1 MGDKCRAAPLPA
13 SCVLSL
19 VLAVVLVPTPAR
31 GQAGA
36 AGSTTS
42 STKKTPAVR
51 PWAPSLTAD
60 GQPDLQGVWL
70 ISTATPLERPKA
82 LEGRQSLTNEEVAAL
97 KKRADS
103 IFGNFDSDFG
113 AGDGVFL
120 AALSSADR
128 SYRNPAGTRS
138 TENSVG
144 MIERDFDNRTSLVTD
159 PADGRIPPLT
169 PGAQQRQAA
178 ARAANQRPP
187 AGPEDMP
194 NSYRC
199 ITTGVPKLGSIYG
212 AGHFS
217 YYQIFQTRNYVAF
230 TTETIHEARIIPL
243 DGRAHLP
250 GSMRQWNGD
259 SRGRWEGNTLVIDT
273 TNFSPKSNFMG
284 SSDNLH
290 LIERFTRVAPDQIH
304 YELTISDPT
313 TWTRSW
319 TAMMPMRRTSDQ
331 IYEFACH
338 EGNLVI
344 MPAMLTGARLDEK
357 GAEAAQKGVR

>member
-51 PWAPSLTAD
+51 PWAPSLT
-60 GQPDLQGVWL
+60 
-70 ISTATPLERPKA
+70 
-82 LEGRQSLTNEEVAAL
+82 
-97 KKRADS
+97 
-103 IFGNFDSDFG
+103 
-113 AGDGVFL
+113 
-120 AALSSADR
+120 
-128 SYRNPAGTRS
+128 
-138 TENSVG
+138 
-144 MIERDFDNRTSLVTD
+144 D

-199 ITTGVPKLGSIYG
+199 ITTGVPKLGGLYG

-217 YYQIFQTRNYVAF
+217 YYQIFQTRNYVAI

-290 LIERFTRVAPDQIH
+290 LIERFTRVAPDQIL

-319 TAMMPMRRTSDQ
+319 TAMMPMR
-331 IYEFACH
+331 
-338 EGNLVI
+338 
-344 MPAMLTGARLDEK
+344 
-357 GAEAAQKGVR
+357 

>member
-113 AGDGVFL
+113 AGV
-120 AALSSADR
+120 SSWRRCRARIDR
-128 SYRNPAGTRS
+128 TGTPPGRGARKTRS
-138 TENSVG
+138 
-144 MIERDFDNRTSLVTD
+144 
-159 PADGRIPPLT
+159 A
-169 PGAQQRQAA
+169 
-178 ARAANQRPP
+178 
-187 AGPEDMP
+187 
-194 NSYRC
+194 
-199 ITTGVPKLGSIYG
+199 
-212 AGHFS
+212 
-217 YYQIFQTRNYVAF
+217 
-230 TTETIHEARIIPL
+230 
-243 DGRAHLP
+243 
-250 GSMRQWNGD
+250 
-259 SRGRWEGNTLVIDT
+259 
-273 TNFSPKSNFMG
+273 
-284 SSDNLH
+284 
-290 LIERFTRVAPDQIH
+290 
-304 YELTISDPT
+304 
-313 TWTRSW
+313 
-319 TAMMPMRRTSDQ
+319 
-331 IYEFACH
+331 
-338 EGNLVI
+338 
-344 MPAMLTGARLDEK
+344 
-357 GAEAAQKGVR
+357 